1 MSFDRRISGVAV
13 ILLLALGGCGFQP
26 LYGNRSPDAVRAEEG
41 LARVSVGVIA
51 DRTGQMLRNE
61 LDVRLDPNNQNLPP
75 LYNLSVTLT
84 ESIASL
90 AVRRDASATRAN
102 LTLTAQYSLKL
113 SSSGEAIYS
122 GTVRSLNSYDIL
134 GAENEVSNLT
144 ARGEARRRAARDL
157 ADQIALRIAL
167 ALENKTAA
175 SRSAQ

>member
-1 MSFDRRISGVAV
+1 LSFDRCISCVAA
-13 ILLLALGGCGFQP
+13 ILLLALTACGFQP
-26 LYGNRSPDAVRAEEG
+26 LYGNRSLDAIRAEEG

-61 LDVRLDPNNQNLPP
+61 LDVRLDPNNQNLRP

-102 LTLTAQYSLKL
+102 LKLTAQYSLKL
-113 SSSGEAIYS
+113 SSSSETIYS

-134 GAENEVSNLT
+134 GAENEFSNLT
-144 ARGEARRRAARDL
+144 ARDEARRRAARDL

-175 SRSAQ
+175 SRSTK